1 MAKRDGARTIEM
13 PRRVVASMVE
23 AYRKWEEFR
32 DEREGFVLS
41 ADREFIKKMRKA
53 RKEDLGGKVRSLE
66 ELKREL

>member
-1 MAKRDGARTIEM
+1 MAKRVEGKTIEM

-32 DEREGFVLS
+32 DELEGFVLS
-41 ADREFIKKMRKA
+41 TDHAFIKKMRKA
-53 RKEDLGGKVRSLE
+53 RKEDMGGKVRSLA